1 MSKKSNECSV
11 ESCGT
16 SLVFGTEFKYAN
28 EYDTVAK
35 EITWRM
41 QKGFSVWFMLTD

>member
-1 MSKKSNECSV
+1 MSKKSNECNV
-11 ESCGT
+11 ENCGT

-35 EITWRM
+35 EITWTI
-41 QKGFSVWFMLTD
+41 QKGFSV